1 MSYWWKELFPHSFI
15 LSDKDKGLSLEGIK
29 AVGFKAG
36 TWKGMHVVR
45 ARRDEGT
52 VKDVVKWCPL

>member
-1 MSYWWKELFPHSFI
+1 M
-15 LSDKDKGLSLEGIK
+15 EGIK

-52 VKDVVKWCPL
+52 VKGRGNLVYGDQRRFDFGW